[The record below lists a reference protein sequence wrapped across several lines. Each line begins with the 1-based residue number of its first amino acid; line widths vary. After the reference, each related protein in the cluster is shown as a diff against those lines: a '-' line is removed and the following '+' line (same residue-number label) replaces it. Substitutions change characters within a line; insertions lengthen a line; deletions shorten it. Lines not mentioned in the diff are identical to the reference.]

1 MRPRAD
7 TMKDVELIS
16 GWHEEELGG
25 PLPFRWMERQAV
37 ANLHIN
43 PPLTG
48 GERAFLAVSAVDSSG
63 QLGGPLLTV
72 ETDGRVI
79 GESRIGPYQWEEY
92 SFLLPPV
99 GENTH
104 LLPLTLRV
112 DRWLEPGE
120 ADSRELGLAIRDIR
134 LFRMDADR
142 LPDTIEL
149 ESTTSCNINPPCV
162 MCYPK
167 ANPAYRS
174 PPRPRDLDDRLLDAV
189 RPILDQATTLSLHG
203 IGEPLCSTRTRRLL
217 DELGD
222 RPAFVQFNTNG
233 LLLTESWARLLVKR
247 RLHRLC
253 FSIDAARPETYR
265 KIRHSDLGKV
275 VDNIRRLQRIK
286 KEAGEPRPLVEL
298 NMTLMRL
305 NIGEAEEFVRLAA
318 DLEARF
324 VVFGL
329 LNETQEYA
337 TDHDGF
343 VFRYTEQRLDE
354 QDPEFAACMERCR
367 ALADELDVEL
377 TINTS
382 EVPL

>member
-1 MRPRAD
+1 
-7 TMKDVELIS
+7 MKNVELIS
-16 GWHEEELGG
+16 GWHDEEMGG
-25 PLPFRWMERQAV
+25 PLPFRWMERQSAAV
-37 ANLHIN
+37 LHIN
-43 PPLTG
+43 PSLPE
-48 GERAFLAVSAVDSSG
+48 GEIVFLSISAVDPGG
-63 QLGGPLLTV
+63 QLGGPTLTV
-72 ETDGRVI
+72 ETGGRVI
-79 GESRIGPYQWEEY
+79 GHSVVGPYRWEEY
-92 SFLLPPV
+92 AFPLPPPGIGRSSDQV
-99 GENTH
+99 E
-104 LLPLTLRV
+104 LTLRV
-112 DRWLEPGE
+112 DHWLDPRDG
-120 ADSRELGLAIRDIR
+120 DPRELGLAVRDIR
-134 LFRMDADR
+134 LLRMDADR

-167 ANPAYRS
+167 ANPHYGS
-174 PPRPRDLDDRLLDAV
+174 PPRPRDLDDRLLEAV
-189 RPILDQATTLSLHG
+189 RPAVEQATTLSLHG

-233 LLLTESWARLLVKR
+233 LLLTESWARLLVER

-265 KIRHSDLGKV
+265 KIRHADLQKV

-286 KEAGEPRPLVEL
+286 EEAGEPRPLVEL

-305 NIGEAEEFVRLAA
+305 NIGEAEEFVQLAA
-318 DLEARF
+318 DLGARF

-329 LNETQEYA
+329 LNDTQDYA
-337 TDHDGF
+337 TEHDGF
-343 VFRYTEQRLDE
+343 TFRYTEQRLDE
-354 QDPEFAACMERCR
+354 QDPEFIACMDRCR
-367 ALADELDVEL
+367 ALALELGVEL

>member
-1 MRPRAD
+1 
-7 TMKDVELIS
+7 MKNVNLIS

-25 PLPFRWMERQAV
+25 PLPFRWMERRAESI
-37 ANLHIN
+37 LRID
-43 PPLTG
+43 PPPAE
-48 GERAFLAVSAVDSSG
+48 GEQIFLSVSAVNPSG
-63 QLGGPLLTV
+63 RLGNPLLTV
-72 ETDGRVI
+72 EAGGRVI
-79 GESRIGPYQWEEY
+79 GESHISPYQWDEY
-92 SFLLPPV
+92 AFPLPQFAADGNPV
-99 GENTH
+99 QI
-104 LLPLTLRV
+104 PVTLQV
-112 DRWLEPGE
+112 NSWLEPGE
-120 ADSRELGLAIRDIR
+120 GELRELGLAVRDIR
-134 LFRMDADR
+134 LLRMDADR

-167 ANPAYRS
+167 ANPAYGS
-174 PPRPRDLDDRLLDAV
+174 PIRPRDLDDHLLDAV
-189 RPILDQATTLSLHG
+189 RPALDTATTLSLHG

-217 DELGD
+217 EELGD

-233 LLLTESWARLLVKR
+233 LLLTESWARLVVER

-265 KIRHSDLGKV
+265 KIRHADLEKV
-275 VDNIRRLQRIK
+275 LENIRRLQRIK
-286 KEAGEPRPLVEL
+286 KEAGEPRPQVEL
-298 NMTLMRL
+298 NMTLMRM

-318 DLEARF
+318 GLGARF

-329 LNETQEYA
+329 LNETQDYS
-337 TDHDGF
+337 TDVEGF
-343 VFRYTEQRLDE
+343 TFRYTEQRLDE

-367 ALADELDVEL
+367 VLAGELGVEL